1 MTSNLTRSRGS
12 TLKISAFVWIALVCI
27 NVVVTKGCDNRPDRD
42 EVFQK
47 SGCIGNVVAVH
58 SVWTEIQCLDNCL
71 RHPRCDKYIFNGPE
85 NQTCELLNTVDI
97 AGVVNLP
104 QTAGECAPSNITV
117 VRRFLLGTKRCDG
130 AKKNNKAKTEDT

>member
-1 MTSNLTRSRGS
+1 MYFS
-12 TLKISAFVWIALVCI
+12 
-27 NVVVTKGCDNRPDRD
+27 VVTKDCDNRPDGD
-42 EVFQK
+42 KVFQK
-47 SGCIGNVVAVH
+47 SRCTGNVVAVH

-117 VRRFLLGTKRCDG
+117 SVLQKLAVNHRDFYCHVYRKRLGVT
-130 AKKNNKAKTEDT
+130 